1 MKSKVGTVESLG
13 CLHLFDSSVAIL
25 AQAGFSEVPLP
36 ALDPILVMR
45 PVYLVP
51 PCVPGFCVDGLFH
64 TLVAC
69 APVRE
74 RQNDWAFWT
83 ARHVF

>member
-25 AQAGFSEVPLP
+25 AQARFLEVPLP

-45 PVYLVP
+45 TVSFVPWMRCGSVWMAYSTLLLLVR
-51 PCVPGFCVDGLFH
+51 L
-64 TLVAC
+64 
-69 APVRE
+69 
-74 RQNDWAFWT
+74 
-83 ARHVF
+83 